1 MSIEN
6 QTKTRVWE
14 CRSRI
19 PSLVPCASM
28 FYTVACLHDPSPT
41 HMRPGAPIQPFFVF
55 TLPVL
60 SLWDRSVRVA
70 FTSQF
75 KCFTVSVWTVNEK
88 EKFGR
93 NLLQSH
99 TKGMASSHMTKHV
112 YNSSYNRKESCPFY
126 DFTSDSF
133 QITLHVRQC
142 VPRCFISVLLWT
154 KFCNE
159 VALWY
164 SAAYLAIRA
173 LGDISVRWLFIHFI
187 LLL

>member
-1 MSIEN
+1 
-6 QTKTRVWE
+6 
-14 CRSRI
+14 
-19 PSLVPCASM
+19 M

-112 YNSSYNRKESCPFY
+112 YNSSYNRKESCPFH
-126 DFTSDSF
+126 DFASDSF
-133 QITLHVRQC
+133 PITLYVKKMF
-142 VPRCFISVLLWT
+142 PSCFISVLCGQ
-154 KFCNE
+154 KFLMKTLC
-159 VALWY
+159 Y
-164 SAAYLAIRA
+164 SRGSLATRTQGIRA
-173 LGDISVRWLFIHFI
+173 ISYVVTSSRHWLVLVWAVNAGDYIGEKTYIH
-187 LLL
+187 